1 MRIQPSADPGKDQP
15 TLSSTSMVFQASP
28 IKPNDSER
36 PEPFPWHHPGQRQ
49 RRMRGAKALTRSLD
63 EQRVNLLEKIKKA
76 GNEWPNQPEIKE
88 AARPCL
94 RDDNWTI
101 LHWVLWRA
109 DHGTKSGDQSWNLEA
124 SLALVQLSLQLE
136 PDLLLA
142 KDRKEDTALH
152 KALTMASDAE
162 PDQHFTFEQLAN
174 RMCKSAGDAM
184 VKKVLDITNSFGETC
199 VHIAVVGQLEIAN
212 NLVLLSDPRTLLR
225 QRRSEQKGSVQNNT
239 ALHDAVAYER
249 NMTAEARCKEQET
262 CPKCS
267 EAEHQMWKKRERV
280 LQLVKDLIQKAPS
293 ALTITNSENDSPY
306 RYYLAT
312 KAYAT
317 SHGNADA
324 GTQGRT
330 MQSIPGVKEDGM
342 KLFPQPRTDNAP
354 LPGGLQFGT
363 KTEKPKPDQLLGGHT
378 KASLKAEDGG
388 SEGPDEP
395 TEECPKPVPSDS
407 IAAEV
412 ERYLFEGAF
421 TLGGFEKACECFFG
435 KVGDKNYKDP
445 NFRPGHALGMG
456 EQKGY
461 GFLKPPKIMSLVDLI
476 VPVTK
481 PGPQEPKTAHR
492 SLEESQQEFR
502 NLSRTLWEEDM
513 DAMRG
518 VFEMLADKGVEKILK
533 LTVTDDAGRP
543 CSDEVIADCIR
554 DFDVRYLDWRKED
567 LSAHTVLAAAPRVAE
582 LWLYSSSR
590 NAVLQGWSAT
600 DGLCH
605 LHKMTTLHLRA
616 PWGCESYE
624 QYFESIQSFDTRL
637 KRNIADSRVRRV
649 LQCKM
654 ETSRHH
660 LVYEETQHER
670 ESRELQ
676 SVREHLA
683 ELRAERN
690 EVHRLGIKDEQI
702 ADTGSDVELAEEI
715 DVYEEEEGYLA
726 QNLDKAQKIMER
738 YRTTIESTA
747 KECRQLD
754 HEVADWLNTR
764 MQSIKFPGNKRKS
777 HISTMEDLT
786 TAIFEPSPY
795 PPLQGKSLQGHHH
808 TFFPLSH
815 GSVASNFKLMVA
827 MDDPPKKKTVDDAE
841 IALEEVDER
850 DSPTTHRW
858 LDSVDEFVS
867 KLPYDGGRGDETD
880 FRVKVALIDD
890 GVDANQDIFT
900 DMFGPEGWPVLE
912 PGSKRYPFYKSAA
925 GHGTEMA
932 KLIHRLC
939 PKIELYVAK
948 LGDWTDKER
957 VERLGERSTAE
968 NAANAVDWA
977 IRRNVHIISMSWSLV
992 KVDANKEQIAMLDS
1006 KIQEAARKGIIMY
1019 CAAADQGQYGSDL
1032 ELYPARADTKHVK
1045 AVGSARE
1052 NGAASTSVDP
1062 SQVEYLFPGEE
1073 IEGLG
1078 KRKGS
1083 SAATALASG
1092 LAALVLCCF
1101 EKQLGKGGSSR
1112 IANPK
1117 NMHEVFEKLKGKD
1130 SKWVDATRLFKEGN
1144 TIETV
1149 VKLCTKWIT

>member
-1 MRIQPSADPGKDQP
+1 MARIEPAAVPGKDQP
-15 TLSSTSMVFQASP
+15 TLPSSMVSQASP
-28 IKPNDSER
+28 IEPHDSEG
-36 PEPFPWHHPGQRQ
+36 PEPFGRSWHHPGQRQ
-49 RRMRGAKALTRSLD
+49 RKMKGAKALTRSLE
-63 EQRVNLLEKIKKA
+63 EQRVNLLEKIKEA
-76 GNEWPNQPEIKE
+76 GRDWPNRPGIKE

-94 RDDNWTI
+94 RGDNWTI

-109 DHGTKSGDQSWNLEA
+109 DHGTKGSDLSWNLEA

-142 KDRKEDTALH
+142 KDKKEDTALH
-152 KALTMASDAE
+152 KALAMASDAE

-174 RMCKSAGDAM
+174 WMCKSAGDAT

-212 NLVLLSDPRTLLR
+212 NLVLLSDARTLLR

-249 NMTAEARCKEQET
+249 NMTTEARCKEQET

-267 EAEHQMWKKRERV
+267 EAEHHMWKKRERV
-280 LQLVKDLIQKAPS
+280 LQLVKNLIQKAPS
-293 ALTITNSENDSPY
+293 ALTIMNSDNESPY

-330 MQSIPGVKEDGM
+330 IQSIPGVKEDGM
-342 KLFPQPRTDNAP
+342 RSFPQPRIDNAS
-354 LPGGLQFGT
+354 LTGDMKLGM
-363 KTEKPKPDQLLGGHT
+363 KAEKPKPDQLLGGHT
-378 KASLKAEDGG
+378 KASLNGEDGG
-388 SEGPDEP
+388 SEEPDEP
-395 TEECPKPVPSDS
+395 TEQCPNPVPSDS
-407 IAAEV
+407 IVAEV

-445 NFRPGHALGMG
+445 NFRPGHALGME

-461 GFLKPPKIMSLVDLI
+461 SFLKPPKIMSLVDLI

-481 PGPQEPKTAHR
+481 PEPQEPKTAHR

-502 NLSRTLWEEDM
+502 NLSRTLWEQDM

-518 VFEMLADKGVEKILK
+518 VFGMLAGMGVERILK
-533 LTVTDDAGRP
+533 LIVTDDAGTLTGGKKTYQPTR
-543 CSDEVIADCIR
+543 S
-554 DFDVRYLDWRKED
+554 
-567 LSAHTVLAAAPRVAE
+567 SPRLRGLPSYGCTPVAGMP
-582 LWLYSSSR
+582 SSK
-590 NAVLQGWSAT
+590 GF
-600 DGLCH
+600 
-605 LHKMTTLHLRA
+605 
-616 PWGCESYE
+616 ESYE
-624 QYFESIQSFDTRL
+624 KYIENIQSFDTRL
-637 KRNIADSRVRRV
+637 KQNIAHSRFRRV

-654 ETSRHH
+654 ETSRHR

-670 ESRELQ
+670 DSRELQ
-676 SVREHLA
+676 SVQEHLA
-683 ELRAERN
+683 ELRAERHEVPKLGVKN
-690 EVHRLGIKDEQI
+690 EQT
-702 ADTGSDVELAEEI
+702 ADTESDAELAEEI
-715 DVYEEEEGYLA
+715 DEYKEEEEYLVD
-726 QNLDKAQKIMER
+726 NLEKAQKIMER
-738 YRTTIESTA
+738 YRTTLESTS

-754 HEVADWLNTR
+754 HQMADCLNTR
-764 MQSIKFPGNKRKS
+764 MQSIKVFESNRKS
-777 HISTMEDLT
+777 HISTVKDGT
-786 TAIFEPSPY
+786 TVAFKPSPY
-795 PPLQGKSLQGHHH
+795 PPLLGKSLQGHHH
-808 TFFPLSH
+808 TFFLLSH
-815 GSVASNFKLMVA
+815 GSVASNFDLRTI
-827 MDDPPKKKTVDDAE
+827 MDDPPRKKTVDDTE
-841 IALEEVDER
+841 IALEEVDEIEA
-850 DSPTTHRW
+850 TTKHRW
-858 LDSVDEFVS
+858 LESVDQFVS
-867 KLPYDGGRGDETD
+867 KLPYDGGRGGETD

-890 GVDANQDIFT
+890 GVDANQDIFA

-932 KLIHRLC
+932 KLIRRVC

-948 LGDWTDKER
+948 LGDWTDQER
-957 VERLGERSTAE
+957 VERLGEVSTAE
-968 NAANAVDWA
+968 NAAKAVDWA
-977 IRRNVHIISMSWSLV
+977 IRRHVHIISMSWSLV
-992 KVDANKEQIAMLDS
+992 KVDANKEQIALLDS

-1073 IEGLG
+1073 IEELG

-1117 NMHEVFEKLKGKD
+1117 NMHEVFEKLKAKD